1 MEDKILNLRY
11 KTILKLIK
19 NGIDSDEKIRNIKVD
34 DIFSIKGITSEDIS
48 NIKLLREA
56 IRNKNLM
63 TFFILKEGDMKNEFK
78 K

>member
-34 DIFSIKGITSEDIS
+34 DIFNIKGITSEDIS
-48 NIKLLREA
+48 NIKLLREV

>member
-19 NGIDSDEKIRNIKVD
+19 NRIDSDEKIRNIKVD

>member
-34 DIFSIKGITSEDIS
+34 DIFNIMEITSEDIS

>member
-34 DIFSIKGITSEDIS
+34 DIFNIKGITSEDIS

>member
-34 DIFSIKGITSEDIS
+34 DIFNIKGITSEDIS

-63 TFFILKEGDMKNEFK
+63 TFFILKEGDMKNESK

>member
-1 MEDKILNLRY
+1 MENKIINLRY
-11 KTILKLIK
+11 KTILKSIK
-19 NGIDSDEKIRNIKVD
+19 NGIDSDEKIRNIKID
-34 DIFSIKGITSEDIS
+34 DIFNIKGIITDDIK

-63 TFFILKEGDMKNEFK
+63 TFFILKEGDKDNEFK

>member
-19 NGIDSDEKIRNIKVD
+19 NGIDSDEKVRNIKVD
-34 DIFSIKGITSEDIS
+34 DIFNIKGITSEDIS

-56 IRNKNLM
+56 IKNKNLM
-63 TFFILKEGDMKNEFK
+63 TFFILKEGDIKNEFK

>member
-1 MEDKILNLRY
+1 MENKIINLRY
-11 KTILKLIK
+11 KTTLKLIK
-19 NGIDSDEKIRNIKVD
+19 NGIDSDEKIRNIKID
-34 DIFSIKGITSEDIS
+34 DIFNIKGITTDDIK

-63 TFFILKEGDMKNEFK
+63 TFFILKEGDKDNEFK